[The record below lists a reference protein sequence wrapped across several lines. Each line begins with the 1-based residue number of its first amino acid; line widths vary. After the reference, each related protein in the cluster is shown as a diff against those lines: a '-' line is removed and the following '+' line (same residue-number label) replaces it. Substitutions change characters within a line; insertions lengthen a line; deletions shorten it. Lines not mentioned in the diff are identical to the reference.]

1 MKNLWMI
8 PHQLPRPQGRQLLGS
23 GPGARGSI
31 GAGLLCALPFVASA
45 VMLTVIQAPISFSL
59 LAWVS
64 LVPFILACSPDA
76 KPRRLVLVSYV
87 ISVFYWLGN
96 LYWIVPV
103 TIAGW
108 IAFCLYTAALW
119 PILALCLRYCR
130 IKKIP
135 LFLASA
141 VLVVGIEQTQGLFL
155 GGFFWRFLAHSQYQ
169 NIPLIQIADIFG
181 TAGISFLIAMVNGLI
196 AELILDA
203 RCSMGG
209 SLKSE
214 GFGDGSFHWK
224 NIFKIGNLIKT
235 AVVCAAVVA
244 TIIYG
249 RWRISQ
255 EDQCIQPGPYVAS
268 LQSNVPQSVKRSFK
282 SSEDLFNGLMEHSKA
297 SAQAGAELIV
307 WPETMVQAILDTS
320 VWPFLVSAEDNKAF
334 DKALKE
340 HSRDTAFV
348 LVGAYGGLIKQDD
361 SDPYLARYNSAFLY
375 RPDGQKD
382 NSRYDKIHLVPFG
395 EFLPF
400 RKSCRWLYNFLM
412 KFTPYNYDYSLDA
425 GSEYTVFEMAG
436 QGQESDPSAP
446 PQNDEKET
454 SVYKF
459 GVMICYEDTVPAIAR
474 RFALDEQ
481 GTKRLDWL
489 VNISNDGWFVRFK
502 NEKVLPSAE
511 LAQHAAICAF
521 RAVENRLAI
530 LRSVNT
536 GISCLIDSSGGIRY
550 GFLAGNLPPNA
561 MARTGM
567 PGWFLDRIMIDKR
580 TTFFSKFGEWLGFC
594 CEVCLILLII
604 VTLSARFFRTRKN
617 KTLSA
622 GKLNGT

>member
-1 MKNLWMI
+1 MKKD
-8 PHQLPRPQGRQLLGS
+8 RRQKTEDGGQKS
-23 GPGARGSI
+23 G
-31 GAGLLCALPFVASA
+31 GLSSVVCPLSFVASA
-45 VMLTVIQAPISFSL
+45 VMLTVIQAPISWSL

-64 LVPFILACSPDA
+64 LVPFILACSPVA
-76 KPRRLVLVSYV
+76 KPRRLIFVSYV

-103 TIAGW
+103 TIVGW

-141 VLVVGIEQTQGLFL
+141 VLVVGIERMQGLFL

-181 TAGISFLIAMVNGLI
+181 TAGISFLIAMVNGLL
-196 AELILDA
+196 AELIIAA
-203 RCSMGG
+203 RQKRWKWIPACAGMTYACMLLKIALVCS
-209 SLKSE
+209 
-214 GFGDGSFHWK
+214 
-224 NIFKIGNLIKT
+224 
-235 AVVCAAVVA
+235 AVIA

-255 EDQCIQPGPYVAS
+255 EAQCIEPGPYVAS

-282 SSEDLFNGLMEHSKA
+282 SSEELFNGLMEHSKA

-320 VWPFLVSAEDNKAF
+320 IWPLLVSAEDNRAF

-340 HSRDTAFV
+340 HSKDTAFV
-348 LVGAYGGLIKQDD
+348 LVGAYGGQIKQDD

-375 RPDGQKD
+375 RSDGQKD

-400 RKSCRWLYNFLM
+400 RKSCLRLYNFLM

-436 QGQESDPSAP
+436 QGPEAQA
-446 PQNDEKET
+446 
-454 SVYKF
+454 YKF

-474 RFALDEQ
+474 RFALDKQ

-502 NEKVLPSAE
+502 DEKVLPSAE

-521 RAVENRLAI
+521 RAIENRLAI

-550 GFLAGNLPPNA
+550 GYLAGNLPPQT

-604 VTLSARFFRTRKN
+604 VTLSARFIRTRKN

>member
-1 MKNLWMI
+1 MVQK
-8 PHQLPRPQGRQLLGS
+8 LPTAIFGF
-23 GPGARGSI
+23 I
-31 GAGLLCALPFVASA
+31 ASA
-45 VMLTVIQAPISFSL
+45 AMLTVIQAPISWSG

-64 LVPFILACSPDA
+64 LVPFILVCSPNA
-76 KPRRLVLVSYV
+76 KPRRLILVSYI
-87 ISVFYWLGN
+87 ISLCYWLGN
-96 LYWIVPV
+96 LYWLIPV
-103 TIAGW
+103 TIVGW

-119 PILALCLRYCR
+119 PILALCLRFCR
-130 IKKIP
+130 AKKIP

-141 VLVVGIEQTQGLFL
+141 VLVVGIERMQGIFL
-155 GGFFWRFLAHSQYQ
+155 GGFFWRFLAHSQYR
-169 NIPLIQIADIFG
+169 NIALIQIADIFG
-181 TAGISFLIAMVNGLI
+181 TAGISFLIAMVNGLL

-214 GFGDGSFHWK
+214 GFGDGLFHWK
-224 NIFKIGNLIKT
+224 NIFKISNLIKT
-235 AVVCAAVVA
+235 AVVCSAVIA

-282 SSEDLFNGLMEHSKA
+282 SSEDLFNGLMEQSKA

-307 WPETMVQAILDTS
+307 WPETMVQAMLNPEVLRLLKPSDS
-320 VWPFLVSAEDNKAF
+320 WNVF
-334 DKALKE
+334 DKRLRE
-340 HSRDTAFV
+340 HSKDTAFV
-348 LVGAYGGLIKQDD
+348 LVGALGGVPEIGENLEVH
-361 SDPYLARYNSAFLY
+361 LAKKYNSAFLY
-375 RPDGQKD
+375 NIDGTKAPESY
-382 NSRYDKIHLVPFG
+382 NKIHLIPFS
-395 EFLPF
+395 EFMPF

-412 KFTPYNYDYSLDA
+412 KFTPYNHDYSSDA
-425 GSEYTVFEMAG
+425 GSEYTVFEMTG
-436 QGQESDPSAP
+436 QGPEVQA
-446 PQNDEKET
+446 
-454 SVYKF
+454 YKF
-459 GVMICYEDTVPAIAR
+459 GVMICYEDTVPEIAR
-474 RFALDEQ
+474 RFALDKQ

-502 NEKVLPSAE
+502 DEKVLPSAE

-521 RAVENRLAI
+521 RAVENRLPI

-536 GISCLIDSSGGIRY
+536 GISCLIDSSGSIRY
-550 GFLAGNLPPNA
+550 GFLAGNLPPQTL
-561 MARTGM
+561 ARTGM

-594 CEVCLILLII
+594 CEVCLLLLIM
-604 VTLSARFFRTRKN
+604 VSLSGRFFRTKKF